1 MGEEIQQLL
10 EKIQRDGVDKANAEA
25 AKIRAE
31 AQAEAD
37 TLRKQAEDR
46 AAAVRAKAE
55 AEAEAFAER
64 ARVTI
69 RQAARD
75 TILELKEAISKHL
88 TQLLAQNVRTALTD
102 TQAVA
107 ALVRKVI
114 ETAVTGTADVAAAH
128 DLAEVLRA
136 QFAREAAGT
145 VTVVT
150 DDTLGTGFSI
160 RLDGGRVEHD
170 FTESALAAALA
181 KHLRPDLAELVNGG

>member
-107 ALVRKVI
+107 ALTRKVI

-128 DLAEVLRA
+128 DLAEALRA